1 MEEMAWFSANL
12 STLQAD
18 LTCVKTTQFQVKA
31 DAAATTPQLDEAET
45 RIGVLEDE
53 NERLKQMAEKSTKEC
68 AELRDSLSDLVN
80 RERRLNLRLIGLKEV
95 RVVNYGNA

>member
-31 DAAATTPQLDEAET
+31 DADADAAATAPRLNEAET

-53 NERLKQMAEKSTKEC
+53 NERLKQMVEKSTKEC

-80 RERRLNLRLIGLKEV
+80 RERRLNLRLIGLKEKSEW
-95 RVVNYGNA
+95 